1 MEQKVFLKC
10 CRNEFEV
17 GQAIKESG
25 VKRED
30 IFVVSKLGNDSH
42 GYDKCLK
49 AFNTSLKKWVLHLC
63 LATSVQGT

>member
-1 MEQKVFLKC
+1 MNKRKTIKLFLKC

-30 IFVVSKLGNDSH
+30 IFVVSKLWNDEY
-42 GYDKCLK
+42 GYDNCLK
-49 AFNTSLKKWVLHLC
+49 AFNTSLKK
-63 LATSVQGT
+63 